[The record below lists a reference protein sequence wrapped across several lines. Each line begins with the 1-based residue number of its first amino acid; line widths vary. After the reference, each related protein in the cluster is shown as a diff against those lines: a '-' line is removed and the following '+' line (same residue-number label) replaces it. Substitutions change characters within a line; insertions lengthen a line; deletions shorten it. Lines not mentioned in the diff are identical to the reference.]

1 MCELLRIKG
10 MQRRGTRRLTPRSRK
25 GWCHALVAALA
36 LVAGVVT
43 AQAEDAELH
52 DPFMP
57 PGWNEPSA
65 PAAETFNASAW
76 TLASTLTSNGRRVAL
91 INGPAVRPGEYV
103 GGARLLGV
111 TRGSARLEYNGHR
124 FTIRRPGTQ
133 VRTSRESAQ

>member
-1 MCELLRIKG
+1 MCEIRRIKG
-10 MQRRGTRRLTPRSRK
+10 SSPRGRK
-25 GWCHALVAALA
+25 AWWHTALA
-36 LVAGVVT
+36 VLALAVAPMP
-43 AQAEDAELH
+43 AQAEDEELH

-65 PAAETFNASAW
+65 PEANSFNAAAW
-76 TLASTLTSNGRRVAL
+76 TLASTLTSNGRRVAI
-91 INGPAVRPGEYV
+91 INGRAVRPGEYV

-133 VRTSRESAQ
+133 VRTSR

>member
-1 MCELLRIKG
+1 MSEIMRNVGLRPPG
-10 MQRRGTRRLTPRSRK
+10 GRWWMSVRRNRSL
-25 GWCHALVAALA
+25 GGLVALA
-36 LVAGVVT
+36 FAVATAVVH
-43 AQAEDAELH
+43 ADEDELH

-65 PAAETFNASAW
+65 PAEKTFNASAW
-76 TLASTLTSNGRRVAL
+76 TLASTLTSNGRRVAI
-91 INGPAVRPGEYV
+91 INGQAVRPGDYI

>member
-1 MCELLRIKG
+1 MCEIARDNGLSLHGK
-10 MQRRGTRRLTPRSRK
+10 RRVTAAPRSRL
-25 GWCHALVAALA
+25 CCALVALSCAIA
-36 LVAGVVT
+36 TAVVH
-43 AQAEDAELH
+43 ADDDELH

-65 PAAETFNASAW
+65 PAKQTFNASAW
-76 TLASTLTSNGRRVAL
+76 TLESTLTSNGRRVAI
-91 INGPAVRPGEYV
+91 INGRAVRPGDHV

-124 FTIRRPGTQ
+124 FTIQRPGTQ

>member
-1 MCELLRIKG
+1 MCEITRKNGSWLLRG
-10 MQRRGTRRLTPRSRK
+10 RRLTPALRNRL
-25 GWCHALVAALA
+25 GCALVALSF
-36 LVAGVVT
+36 AGTTAVVH
-43 AQAEDAELH
+43 ADDEELH

-65 PAAETFNASAW
+65 PAEETFNASAW
-76 TLASTLTSNGRRVAL
+76 TLESTLTSNGRRVAI
-91 INGPAVRPGEYV
+91 INGRAVRPGEHV

-111 TRGSARLEYNGHR
+111 TRGSARLEYSGHR

>member
-1 MCELLRIKG
+1 MSDLLRIKG
-10 MQRRGTRRLTPRSRK
+10 ALPRATRRLMAQGPK

-36 LVAGVVT
+36 LAVAPMN
-43 AQAEDAELH
+43 AQAADDKLH

-65 PAAETFNASAW
+65 PAAGTFNASAW
-76 TLASTLTSNGRRVAL
+76 TLASTLTSNGRRVAI
-91 INGPAVRPGEYV
+91 INGRAVRPGEYV

>member
-1 MCELLRIKG
+1 MCEIARNPGSWLHGKC
-10 MQRRGTRRLTPRSRK
+10 RLTAALRNRL
-25 GWCHALVAALA
+25 CCVLVALSFA
-36 LVAGVVT
+36 VATTTVHADDG
-43 AQAEDAELH
+43 ELH

-65 PAAETFNASAW
+65 PAEETFNASAW
-76 TLASTLTSNGRRVAL
+76 TLESTLTSNGRRVAI
-91 INGPAVRPGEYV
+91 INGRAVRPGDHV